1 MCSTW
6 YLVEKKGGGNV
17 FFFSVVGWM
26 YLLSPV
32 SVDMTMEPRDSL
44 SVINAHRRDAMICF
58 IESTHSYGVDYE
70 ALEQMLKA
78 PPAEAKV
85 KVVPIV
91 PEQSIPKVSLADPLL
106 PTTHITTVSE
116 SKAEAP
122 VLHIPEAS
130 GIAVDVLPDRFDFTN
145 HISVTGIIHRYFHDF
160 DADTI
165 LDKMLRPDRKTPLK
179 KQYRGKTKDQIKA
192 DWEANRVA
200 ASTAGTLM
208 HRRIE
213 HYLNQIPPDFEIPI
227 LCPSYEQ
234 FLTWAQAHGPVVD
247 KIMRTEFLV
256 STDRDTRLNGSID
269 AVFLSRADP
278 VQSVLY
284 VRIFDWKRSKEIKR
298 RNIWQCGKGICRDL
312 EDCNF
317 NHYALQLSLYQFIL
331 ENYYSHWDFEGH
343 VYEKLVV
350 VDRQLLVCHPDQPA
364 AMYIPMPDMSYY
376 VKQMVEDRRRE
387 IRGEPL
393 GLDSDHEDDEDA
405 ERYHKPPGGGGG
417 RRVASS
423 GVDFVL

>member
-1 MCSTW
+1 MSALL
-6 YLVEKKGGGNV
+6 LVQ
-17 FFFSVVGWM
+17 
-26 YLLSPV
+26 
-32 SVDMTMEPRDSL
+32 PRDSL

-58 IESTHSYGVDYE
+58 IESTHSYGVDYD
-70 ALEQMLKA
+70 ALENMLKEKVEPVA
-78 PPAEAKV
+78 TVPPL
-85 KVVPIV
+85 
-91 PEQSIPKVSLADPLL
+91 PEPTIAKVSLVDQDL
-106 PTTHITTVSE
+106 PTSLLTVVVTKE
-116 SKAEAP
+116 ETKVAADTDAEAEEEP
-122 VLHIPEAS
+122 SP
-130 GIAVDVLPDRFDFTN
+130 PDRFDFTN
-145 HISVTGIIHRYFHDF
+145 HISVTGIIHRYFHEF

-213 HYLNQIPPDFEIPI
+213 NFLNQVPSDFDIPVP
-227 LCPSYEQ
+227 CPSYQQ

-256 STDRDTRLNGSID
+256 STDRQTRLNGSID

-284 VRIFDWKRSKEIKR
+284 VRIFDWKRSKEIKK

-331 ENYYSHWDFEGH
+331 ETYYSQWYFEGH
-343 VYEKLVV
+343 VYDKLVV

-393 GLDSDHEDDEDA
+393 GLDTDEDEEEA
-405 ERYHKPPGGGGG
+405 EPRYHKPAGGNGG

-423 GVDFVL
+423 AVDFVL